1 MTTTTSLRP
10 TERTPAPLLLL
21 ELNEVNFEFVEAYT
35 RRGQLPNLA
44 ALFRRHGFVRTTS
57 EQKYDELEPWIQWV
71 TAHTGRSLAEHGV
84 FRLGDIVSRDIPQIW
99 ELLEARGLKVGAISP
114 MNAKHRLR
122 DPAFFVPDPWTRT
135 EISAPRALRNLY
147 TALTQAV
154 SENATSRLAAATALA
169 LLAGVARYARPGNY
183 ARYARLALGAV
194 TKPWLRA
201 SFLDLL
207 LADVFIREVQ
217 RTRPQFASLFV
228 NAAAHIQHH
237 YMFSAAAYDG
247 PHRNPEWYV
256 PRHVDPLLDVYELYD
271 HILASVRRAFPAS
284 RIMIATGLHQDPYPE
299 VKYYWRLRHHESFL
313 RRIGV
318 PFASVEPLMSRDFVI
333 KCADE
338 SQARAAEQRLR
349 ETIASDGVPL
359 FEVDNR
365 GRDIF
370 AMLVYPRPIER
381 GFRFSSGLMH
391 YDDLHDDVAFVAL
404 KNGEHN
410 GTGYFL
416 DTGAAKGSVPAEFP
430 LAEMPRRI
438 MQALNVDSSARQTT

>member
-1 MTTTTSLRP
+1 MP
-10 TERTPAPLLLL
+10 EQVVLL
-21 ELNEVNFEFVEAYT
+21 ELNEVNFEYVQSYAA
-35 RRGQLPNLA
+35 RGRLPHFARLIE
-44 ALFRRHGFVRTTS
+44 RHGIVRTTS
-57 EQKYDELEPWIQWV
+57 EDSYEKLEPWIQWV
-71 TAHTGRSLAEHGV
+71 TAHTGQSFAEHGV

-135 EISAPRALRNLY
+135 KISAPRTLRNLY
-147 TALTQAV
+147 TALTQVV
-154 SENATSRLAAATALA
+154 SENANSRFTAAAALP
-169 LLAGVARYARPGNY
+169 LLLGVGRYARPSNY
-183 ARYARLALGAV
+183 ARYARLVLGSV

-237 YMFSAAAYDG
+237 YMFSAAVYDG

-256 PRHVDPLLDVYELYD
+256 PRDVDPVLDIYALYD
-271 HILASVRRAFPAS
+271 HIFASVRRAFPAS
-284 RIMIATGLHQDPYPE
+284 RIMIATGLHQDPYPAM
-299 VKYYWRLRHHESFL
+299 KYYWRLRQHESFL

-318 PFASVEPLMSRDFVI
+318 PFASVEPLMSRDFLV
-333 KCADE
+333 KCTDE
-338 SQARAAEQRLR
+338 SQARAAAQRLS
-349 ETIASDGVPL
+349 EAIADDGAPL

-365 GRDIF
+365 GVDIF
-370 AMLVYPRPIER
+370 AMLVYPGPIER
-381 GFRFSSGLMH
+381 GLRFRVGSTQYH
-391 YDDLHDDVAFVAL
+391 DLHDDVAFVAL

-438 MQALNVDSSARQTT
+438 MQALDVDGSARQAA

>member
-1 MTTTTSLRP
+1 MQ
-10 TERTPAPLLLL
+10 TPVLLL
-21 ELNEVNFEFVEAYT
+21 ELNEVNFEFVEAYA
-35 RRGQLPNLA
+35 RRGRLPHFARLIE
-44 ALFRRHGFVRTTS
+44 RHGIARTTS
-57 EQKYDELEPWIQWV
+57 EQSYEELEPWIQWV
-71 TAHTGRSLAEHGV
+71 TAHTGQSFAEHSV

-135 EISAPRALRNLY
+135 EISAPRPLRNLY
-147 TALTQAV
+147 AALTQAV
-154 SENATSRLAAATALA
+154 SENATSRLTAASALA
-169 LLAGVARYARPGNY
+169 LLLGVARYARPSNY
-183 ARYARLALGAV
+183 TRYAQLVLGAIR
-194 TKPWLRA
+194 KPWQRA

-256 PRHVDPLLDVYELYD
+256 PRHVDPVLDVYELYD
-271 HILASVRRAFPAS
+271 HIFASVRRAFPAS
-284 RIMIATGLHQDPYPE
+284 RIMVATALHQDPYPGM
-299 VKYYWRLRHHESFL
+299 KYYWRLKHHESFL

-318 PFASVEPLMSRDFVI
+318 PFASVEPLMSRDFLI
-333 KCADE
+333 KCTDE
-338 SQARAAEQRLR
+338 SQARAAAQRLR
-349 ETIASDGVPL
+349 ETIASEGAPL

-365 GRDIF
+365 GVDIF
-370 AMLVYPRPIER
+370 AMLVYPGPIER
-381 GFRFSSGLMH
+381 DFRFNVGPTQ
-391 YDDLHDDVAFVAL
+391 YDDLHDEVAFVAL

-430 LAEMPRRI
+430 LTEMPRRI
-438 MQALNVDSSARQTT
+438 MQALNVDGAARQTV

>member
-1 MTTTTSLRP
+1 MQ
-10 TERTPAPLLLL
+10 AQLLLL
-21 ELNEVNFEFVEAYT
+21 ELNEVNFEFVEAYA
-35 RRGQLPNLA
+35 RRGELPNFA
-44 ALFRRHGFVRTTS
+44 ALFQRHGFVRTTS
-57 EQKYDELEPWIQWV
+57 EERYEELEPWIQWV
-71 TAHTGRSLAEHGV
+71 TAHTGKTFAEHAV
-84 FRLGDIVSRDIPQIW
+84 FRLGDIVTRDIPQIW
-99 ELLEARGLKVGAISP
+99 ELLEASGLKVGAISP

-135 EISAPRALRNLY
+135 AISAPRTLRRLSAALS
-147 TALTQAV
+147 QAV
-154 SENATSRLAAATALA
+154 NENASSRLTVASALA
-169 LLAGVARYARPGNY
+169 LLIGAARYARPSNY
-183 ARYARLALGAV
+183 VRYMHLALGAI

-237 YMFSAAAYDG
+237 YMFCAATYDG

-256 PRHVDPLLDVYELYD
+256 PRGADPVFDVYKLYD
-271 HILASVRRAFPAS
+271 EIIGSVRRAFPAS
-284 RIMIATGLHQDPYPE
+284 RLMVATGLHQDPYPE
-299 VKYYWRLRHHESFL
+299 LKYYWRLKHHESFL
-313 RRIGV
+313 RQIGV
-318 PFASVEPLMSRDFVI
+318 PFASVEPRMSRDFLI

-338 SQARAAEQRLR
+338 AQARAAAQRLR
-349 ETIASDGVPL
+349 EAIASDGSPL

-365 GRDIF
+365 GLDIF
-370 AMLVYPRPIER
+370 GMLVYPEPIER
-381 GFRFSSGLMH
+381 DFRFSICSAEYRNL
-391 YDDLHDDVAFVAL
+391 YDNVAFVAL

-416 DTGAAKGSVPAEFP
+416 DTGAVKGSGPAEFP

-438 MQALNVDSSARQTT
+438 MDALNVDCLPSRGRE

>member
-1 MTTTTSLRP
+1 MQV
-10 TERTPAPLLLL
+10 PLLLL
-21 ELNEVNFEFVEAYT
+21 ELNEVNFEFVEAYA
-35 RRGQLPNLA
+35 RRGALPNFG
-44 ALFRRHGFVRTTS
+44 ALLREHGYVRTRS
-57 EQKYDELEPWIQWV
+57 EDKYEQLEPWIQWV
-71 TAHTGRSLAEHGV
+71 TAHTGRSFAEHGV

-135 EISAPRALRNLY
+135 EITAPRTLRNLY

-154 SENATSRLAAATALA
+154 SENATSTISAASALA
-169 LLAGVARYARPGNY
+169 LALGVARYARPSNY
-183 ARYARLALGAV
+183 ARYTRIALGAV
-194 TKPWLRA
+194 RQPWLRA

-237 YMFSAAAYDG
+237 YMFSAAPYDG

-256 PRHVDPLLDVYELYD
+256 PRHLDPVLDVYELYD
-271 HILASVRRAFPAS
+271 HIFASVRRAFPAS
-284 RIMIATGLHQDPYPE
+284 RIMVATGLHQDPYPE
-299 VKYYWRLRHHESFL
+299 VKYYWRLRQHELFL

-318 PFASVEPLMSRDFVI
+318 PFASVEPLMSRDFLV
-333 KCADE
+333 KCTDE
-338 SQARAAEQRLR
+338 SQARSAAQRLS
-349 ETIASDGVPL
+349 EAIAGDGAPL
-359 FEVDNR
+359 FDVDNR
-365 GRDIF
+365 GVDIF
-370 AMLVYPRPIER
+370 AMLVYQGPIER
-381 GFRFSSGLMH
+381 GFRFRVGTTQ
-391 YDDLHDDVAFVAL
+391 YDDLHDAVAFVAL

-430 LAEMPRRI
+430 LTEMPRRI
-438 MQALNVDSSARQTT
+438 MQALNVDGPASQAA